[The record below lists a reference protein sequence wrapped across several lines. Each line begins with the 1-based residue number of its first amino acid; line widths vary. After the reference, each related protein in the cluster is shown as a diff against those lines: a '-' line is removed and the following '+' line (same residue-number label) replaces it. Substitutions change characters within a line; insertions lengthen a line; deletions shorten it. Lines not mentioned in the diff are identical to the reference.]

1 MKNVAGRSADQTH
14 GIDEYPHHE
23 DVGRNDGVGALDGDE
38 VAAAEHEDG
47 CFVSPAVGHTAAQ
60 SQSVQE
66 DEPFTGEKEPGAQSV
81 QFGAPAPEKEPAG
94 HAAHA
99 SMLVAPKSGFAV
111 PGRHSVGDWAAY
123 ADHVPGGV
131 VVQLGPVL

>member
-1 MKNVAGRSADQTH
+1 MAGRSADQTH